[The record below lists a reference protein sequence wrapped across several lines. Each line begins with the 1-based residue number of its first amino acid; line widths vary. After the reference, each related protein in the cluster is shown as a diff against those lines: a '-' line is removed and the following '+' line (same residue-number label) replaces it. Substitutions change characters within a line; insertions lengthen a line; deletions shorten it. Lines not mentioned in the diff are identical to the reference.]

1 MIDRKSNLFHDITI
15 RLARLLNIALMVVPF
30 IFVWYSQYADLLW
43 VHFVRRGHWLVIGL
57 YIFLYFLIGKI
68 YDAFKMSYFTK
79 GEMVYNQLLSLF
91 EVNVVMYI
99 VAWILIRHAPNPLPM
114 LLMFAVQAV
123 IAVIWA
129 VISQK
134 WYFMTFPPNKTVV
147 VWDTRQ
153 GITKLIEKYN
163 LDKKFKVVKSVTAE
177 ECIADISVLDEAD
190 TVFLIGVHSH
200 DRNIIAKHCLM
211 NNVEAYLIPRIGDLI
226 IASATRSNL
235 FHLLLLKVERFNPSL
250 EYLVLKRITDIALS
264 LVAIVL
270 FSPVMIITAICI
282 TAEDHGPALYK
293 QLRLTKGGKEFYIY
307 KFRSMR
313 TDAEKDGVARLSSG
327 DKDDR
332 ITKVGRFIRKVR
344 IDELP
349 QLFNI
354 IKGDL
359 TIVGPRPERPEIAA
373 EYEKVLPEYEL
384 RLQAKAGLT
393 GYAQVFGKYNTT
405 PYDKLLMDL
414 MYIANAST
422 FEDLRI
428 IFSTVKILF
437 QPESTEGVEEGQ
449 TTAMENDQAE
459 SSF

>member
-30 IFVWYSQYADLLW
+30 VFVWYSQYADLLW

-177 ECIADISVLDEAD
+177 ECIADMSVLDETD

-235 FHLLLLKVERFNPSL
+235 FHLLLLKV
-250 EYLVLKRITDIALS
+250 
-264 LVAIVL
+264 
-270 FSPVMIITAICI
+270 
-282 TAEDHGPALYK
+282 
-293 QLRLTKGGKEFYIY
+293 
-307 KFRSMR
+307 
-313 TDAEKDGVARLSSG
+313 
-327 DKDDR
+327 
-332 ITKVGRFIRKVR
+332 
-344 IDELP
+344 
-349 QLFNI
+349 
-354 IKGDL
+354 
-359 TIVGPRPERPEIAA
+359 
-373 EYEKVLPEYEL
+373 
-384 RLQAKAGLT
+384 
-393 GYAQVFGKYNTT
+393 
-405 PYDKLLMDL
+405 
-414 MYIANAST
+414 
-422 FEDLRI
+422 
-428 IFSTVKILF
+428 
-437 QPESTEGVEEGQ
+437 
-449 TTAMENDQAE
+449 
-459 SSF
+459 

>member
-282 TAEDHGPALYK
+282 KAEDHGPALYK

-332 ITKVGRFIRKVR
+332 ITKVGS
-344 IDELP
+344 
-349 QLFNI
+349 
-354 IKGDL
+354 
-359 TIVGPRPERPEIAA
+359 A
-373 EYEKVLPEYEL
+373 
-384 RLQAKAGLT
+384 
-393 GYAQVFGKYNTT
+393 
-405 PYDKLLMDL
+405 
-414 MYIANAST
+414 
-422 FEDLRI
+422 
-428 IFSTVKILF
+428 FSGI
-437 QPESTEGVEEGQ
+437 S
-449 TTAMENDQAE
+449 
-459 SSF
+459 